1 MGIESRLRRNVLIAA
16 LVCGG
21 FGIGVSEF
29 IVMGLLPQMAAD
41 FLPDLYAARPD
52 AAIAASGGV
61 ASAYALGVV
70 VGMVVTPLLIRRLSE
85 RAALLACTG
94 LMLLWTLLMAF
105 APTLAIAFVLR
116 FLAALTHASFIG
128 VGAMAT
134 AHMLGS
140 NNYGRGSAIVHGGLT
155 AANLL
160 GVPALTALGASW
172 DWRMILGAAALL
184 FAVPF
189 VALLVISPASPVS
202 YVAPIGGSSG
212 GAMSRRLLVLAIAT
226 VLITASGFAIVTFVA
241 PVVSWAQGSGGWLTA
256 ATGMLA
262 FGIGMN
268 LGNFLAG
275 WVADR
280 AAVLAFVSSALAG
293 VIGAVLLFFPGIGSV
308 GTGLA
313 MLLVGILLGGTGPS
327 GQVLFMRELHRFP
340 RLASSMP
347 SGIGNLGSFTGS
359 LVGAGLLA
367 SNGVAAL
374 PVGALVLVAV
384 GLALFTVRSRLG
396 RPSASS

>member
-1 MGIESRLRRNVLIAA
+1 MRKWVLIAA

-29 IVMGLLPQMAAD
+29 IVMGLLPQMAAE
-41 FLPDLYAARPD
+41 FLPGLYAARPD

-70 VGMVVTPLLIRRLSE
+70 VGMVVTPVAIRRLSE
-85 RAALLACTG
+85 RRALLLCAG
-94 LMLLWTLLMAF
+94 AMLLWTLLMAF
-105 APTLAIAFVLR
+105 APTLPIAFALR
-116 FLAALTHASFIG
+116 FLAALTHASYIG
-128 VGAMAT
+128 VGAMAA
-134 AHMLGS
+134 AHLLGS
-140 NNYGRGSAIVHGGLT
+140 NNYGRGSAIVHGGLA

-172 DWRMILGAAALL
+172 DWRVILGAAALL

-189 VALLVISPASPVS
+189 VALLCISPAGPVE
-202 YVAPIGGSSG
+202 YRAVAAGGSVG
-212 GAMSRRLLVLAIAT
+212 GGGGFGARLIVLALAA
-226 VLITASGFAIVTFVA
+226 VLIAASGFAVVTYVA
-241 PVVSWAQGSGGWLTA
+241 PVVGWAQGPAGWLTA

-268 LGNFLAG
+268 IGNFGAG
-275 WVADR
+275 WLADR
-280 AAVLAFVSSALAG
+280 AAVPAFLGAAAAGIAGGGLLLAPGLGSWGAAAG
-293 VIGAVLLFFPGIGSV
+293 
-308 GTGLA
+308 
-313 MLLVGILLGGTGPS
+313 MLLIGVMLGGGSPS

-347 SGIGNLGSFTGS
+347 SGTANLGSFVGT

-367 SNGVAAL
+367 GVGPAAL
-374 PVGALVLVAV
+374 PVGALALVAL
-384 GLALFTVRSRLG
+384 GLLLFALRSRTRA
-396 RPSASS
+396 RPAG